1 MAKLTKSLVFPSS
14 FDSTRYTALHTKD
27 DHPNLAQAQAEAVTT
42 LLLGRP
48 LGLTNTYAFDSRS
61 VLSLVKE
68 TLEARDAVRETANPV
83 GRERIDNT
91 SPFKLYWYAPTEN
104 EKNFFDCCAEQLLRL
119 KSPGRLILSHWS
131 KIGGS
136 DRARQDLAR
145 ALTAERPRFPDS
157 VKEFDHSDDQGA
169 GELEESFETLL
180 KLNEYCRDRPDRGD
194 ATGRS
199 HINLLQYVLD
209 FEGLER
215 EELEQVMDGRIDIDT
230 VMRLRESI
238 SAQPPGIKGARSW
251 AHQKVEDAGGEYNCD
266 EFLLLQRQ
274 LIDTLYNEVLAD
286 SLGSNH
292 ALLSSVPR
300 AVGNA
305 RLEAV
310 NTFALNLIRFSK
322 QRRRN
327 ESAAADGTEVPS
339 SFDPAT
345 DMSEVFV
352 SASAEPDL
360 TASPVRALLV
370 AYWQLIAED
379 DTWRAWRESCDYLE
393 DSLDRALLLRA
404 DGRADLRLS
413 EAWQAHLDM
422 LQGQLPHVKAYEG
435 QLAAAIELSGKDY
448 CTLTGFSVQSMPEDV
463 QAGSLAAGEY
473 IDRYLRNVITDRG
486 Q

>member
-1 MAKLTKSLVFPSS
+1 MAKMTKSLVFPSS

-48 LGLTNTYAFDSRS
+48 LGLNNTYAFDSRS

-68 TLEARDAVRETANPV
+68 TLEAGDAVRETANRA

-91 SPFKLYWYAPTEN
+91 SPFKVYWYAPTEK

-119 KSPGRLILSHWS
+119 ESPGRLVLSHWS

-136 DRARQDLAR
+136 DRARKDLAKE
-145 ALTAERPRFPDS
+145 LTAENPRFPDS
-157 VKEFDHSDDQGA
+157 VKELDHSDSQSA
-169 GELEESFETLL
+169 GELEQSFETLL
-180 KLNEYCRDRPDRGD
+180 KLNEYCQGRPDRGD
-194 ATGRS
+194 ATGKS
-199 HINLLQYVLD
+199 HIDLLHYVLD
-209 FEGLER
+209 FEGLDMN
-215 EELEQVMDGRIDIDT
+215 ELEQVMDGKIDIDT
-230 VMRLRESI
+230 VMHLRESI
-238 SAQPPGIKGARSW
+238 SAQPRGIKGARSW
-251 AHQKVEDAGGEYNCD
+251 AHQKVEDAGGEYECPK
-266 EFLLLQRQ
+266 FLLLQRQ
-274 LIDTLYNEVLAD
+274 LIDTLYNGVLAD
-286 SLGSNH
+286 SVGSNH
-292 ALLSSVPR
+292 SLLSSVPR
-300 AVGNA
+300 AVGND

-310 NTFALNLIRFSK
+310 NAFALNLIRFSK
-322 QRRRN
+322 QRRRK
-327 ESAAADGTEVPS
+327 ELAAADGTEVPS

-352 SASAEPDL
+352 AASAEPDL
-360 TASPVRALLV
+360 PASPVRALLV

-379 DTWRAWRESCDYLE
+379 DKWLAWRESCDYLE

-404 DGRADLRLS
+404 DGRADLRLT

-422 LQGQLPHVKAYEG
+422 LQSQLPHVKAYED
-435 QLAAAIELSGKDY
+435 QLVTSIELSGKDY
-448 CTLTGFSVQSMPEDV
+448 FTLTGFREQSMPEDM

-473 IDRYLRNVITDRG
+473 IDRYLRNVITDRR

>member
-1 MAKLTKSLVFPSS
+1 MAKMRKSLVFPSS
-14 FDSTRYTALHTKD
+14 FDSTRYTALHIKD

-68 TLEARDAVRETANPV
+68 TLEAGNAVRETANRA
-83 GRERIDNT
+83 GQERIDNT
-91 SPFKLYWYAPTEN
+91 SPFKLYWYAPTDK

-119 KSPGRLILSHWS
+119 ESPGRLLLSHWS
-131 KIGGS
+131 KIGGN
-136 DRARQDLAR
+136 DRARKDLAKE
-145 ALTAERPRFPDS
+145 LTAENPRFPDS
-157 VKEFDHSDDQGA
+157 VKELDHSDSQSA
-169 GELEESFETLL
+169 GELEESFNTLL
-180 KLNEYCRDRPDRGD
+180 KLNEYCQGRPDRGG
-194 ATGRS
+194 ASGKS
-199 HINLLQYVLD
+199 HVGLLHYVLD
-209 FEGLER
+209 FEGLGMN
-215 EELEQVMDGRIDIDT
+215 ELEQVMDGKIDIDT
-230 VMRLRESI
+230 VMQLRESI
-238 SAQPPGIKGARSW
+238 SAQPHGIKGARSW
-251 AHQKVEDAGGEYNCD
+251 AHQKVEDADGEYKCG

-300 AVGNA
+300 AVGND

-322 QRRRN
+322 QRRRM
-327 ESAAADGTEVPS
+327 EPGAADGTEVPS

-345 DMSEVFV
+345 DMSEEFMA
-352 SASAEPDL
+352 ASAEPDL
-360 TASPVRALLV
+360 PASPVRALLV

-379 DTWRAWRESCDYLE
+379 DKWRAWRESCDYLE

-404 DGRADLRLS
+404 DGRADSRLS

-422 LQGQLPHVKAYEG
+422 LQSQLPHVKAYEG
-435 QLAAAIELSGKDY
+435 RLATAIELSGKDY
-448 CTLTGFSVQSMPEDV
+448 CTLTGFREQPTREER

-473 IDRYLRNVITDRG
+473 IDRYLRNLVTERR